1 MDHSA
6 LAELWILVV
15 VLCFVCSGVEGA
27 GVSVHFR
34 MVRAFELGELA
45 GIWCFEVGAQRS
57 QHADWLILAES
68 LQRPP

>member
-1 MDHSA
+1 MDFGCG
-6 LAELWILVV
+6 V
-15 VLCFVCSGVEGA
+15 VLSVRGVEGA